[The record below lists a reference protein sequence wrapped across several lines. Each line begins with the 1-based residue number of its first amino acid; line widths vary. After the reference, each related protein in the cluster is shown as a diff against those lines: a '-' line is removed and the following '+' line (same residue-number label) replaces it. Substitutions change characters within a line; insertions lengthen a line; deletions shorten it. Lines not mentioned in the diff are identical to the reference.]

1 MLNLMMTVNRI
12 GKIPDTRKFSLLTI
26 AVVILFAI
34 AAIFLTRPVTSL
46 QSFSPVSGLMALKA
60 SAQTAMPYEVA
71 MANSKPTLVEFY
83 ADWCTTCQAMAPT
96 LQSVHEQISDR
107 ANFVMLNIDDPQWQ
121 PQIKQFGVSGV
132 PHLVL
137 LNGDQT
143 IADTFIGKLPKP
155 ILAQR
160 LTDWLG

>member
-1 MLNLMMTVNRI
+1 MTVNRTFNSSD
-12 GKIPDTRKFSLLTI
+12 PRKPGFLTI
-26 AVVILFAI
+26 AVVAIFAI

-46 QSFSPVSGLMALKA
+46 QSLSPVSGLMTLKA
-60 SAQTAMPYEVA
+60 AAQTAMPYEVA
-71 MANSKPTLVEFY
+71 IANPQPTLIEFY

-96 LQSVHEQISDR
+96 LQSVHEQFGDR
-107 ANFVMLNIDDPQWQ
+107 TNFVMLNIDDPQWQ

-143 IADTFIGKLPKP
+143 SADAFIGKVPKSV
-155 ILAQR
+155 LAQR